1 MTSTMSKKFHRNSQT
16 REVEMRT
23 SNLVHAAVI
32 ATVAAAL
39 GAVQPAAA
47 KTKPKPTY
55 EEAWKI
61 CQAEVDR
68 SKILRADAGQRY
80 AAGGACMHR
89 YGYRP

>member
-1 MTSTMSKKFHRNSQT
+1 
-16 REVEMRT
+16 MRT

-32 ATVAAAL
+32 AAAVTAL
-39 GAVQPAAA
+39 CAVTAAA

-61 CQAEVDR
+61 CNTELDH
-68 SKILRADAGQRY
+68 SHILKVDAGQRY
-80 AAGGACMHR
+80 AAGAACMHR